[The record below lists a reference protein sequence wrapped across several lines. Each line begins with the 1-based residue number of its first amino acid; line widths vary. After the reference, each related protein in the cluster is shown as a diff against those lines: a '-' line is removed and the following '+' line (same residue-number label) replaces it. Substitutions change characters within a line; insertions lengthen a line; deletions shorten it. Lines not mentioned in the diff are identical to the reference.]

1 MVTTLNAKKQP
12 LKVFGLGL
20 SGNTHTQEGLA
31 IYSEY
36 CSESLTL
43 SRLQTLALRVIAVN
57 YMLKHRDFVKTFHTL
72 LSEFELDRE
81 FAFTLTTRVYRG
93 GGFTKDYLYL
103 SGFRDIVE
111 LAKTQP
117 LDNLLVGKTGL
128 LDFAITNE
136 VVERGLVNRPTSL
149 FDLSYRP
156 SGDDVLDF
164 IVQSI
169 R

>member
-1 MVTTLNAKKQP
+1 
-12 LKVFGLGL
+12 
-20 SGNTHTQEGLA
+20 
-31 IYSEY
+31 
-36 CSESLTL
+36 
-43 SRLQTLALRVIAVN
+43 
-57 YMLKHRDFVKTFHTL
+57 MLKHRDFVKTFHTL
-72 LSEFELDRE
+72 VSEFELDRD

-136 VVERGLVNRPTSL
+136 VVERGLVNKPTPL
-149 FDLSYRP
+149 FDLSYRS
-156 SGDDVLDF
+156 SGNDVLDF
-164 IVQSI
+164 IVQSV